1 MMEEPER
8 FSVRQR
14 WPGGIGER
22 ETAAVH
28 EMSLCEG
35 VLRILE
41 EQAEVQNYSR
51 VRKVTLEIGMLSTAV
66 PESMEM
72 CFEAVTRGT
81 LADGAALEIV
91 RTPGEA
97 WCKKCAVSVPVKERY
112 SPCPTCGGFD
122 LALRAGDGL
131 RIKELEVD

>member
-1 MMEEPER
+1 M
-8 FSVRQR
+8 
-14 WPGGIGER
+14 
-22 ETAAVH
+22 TTVH

-41 EQAEVQNYSR
+41 EQAKVQSYTR
-51 VRKVTLEIGMLSTAV
+51 VERVVLEIGQLSCAV

-81 LADGAALEIV
+81 LADGAKLEIV

-97 WCKKCAVSVPVKERY
+97 WCKTCAISVPVKERF
-112 SPCPTCGGFD
+112 SPCPQCGGFD
-122 LALRAGDGL
+122 LELRAGDGL

>member
-1 MMEEPER
+1 
-8 FSVRQR
+8 
-14 WPGGIGER
+14 
-22 ETAAVH
+22 
-28 EMSLCEG
+28 MSLCEG

-41 EQAEVQNYSR
+41 EQAVVQDYSR

-81 LADGAALEIV
+81 LADGARLEIV

-97 WCKKCAVSVPVKERY
+97 WCRTCSVSVPVKEHY
-112 SPCPTCGGFD
+112 SPCPRCGGYD
-122 LALRAGDGL
+122 LELRAGDGL